1 MDLTISVTHPFVTI
15 VSQTLPSRLRGNEN
29 EAREPSSRAEFIV
42 PDEWAWAQVPWLPF
56 RNPVP
61 EVGRHP
67 VAPNWG
73 SCQRIGFG
81 GLELTPVKMTLK

>member
-42 PDEWAWAQVPWLPF
+42 PDEWAWA
-56 RNPVP
+56 
-61 EVGRHP
+61 
-67 VAPNWG
+67 
-73 SCQRIGFG
+73 
-81 GLELTPVKMTLK
+81 